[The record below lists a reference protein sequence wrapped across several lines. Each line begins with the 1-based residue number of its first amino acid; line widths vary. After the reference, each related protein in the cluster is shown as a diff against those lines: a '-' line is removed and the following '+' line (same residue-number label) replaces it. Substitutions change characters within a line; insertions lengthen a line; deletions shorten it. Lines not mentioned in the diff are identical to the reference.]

1 MSEAAT
7 IAVAAGALPAAP
19 PARTYLLTGLA
30 LGAGGAVLFSTRSI
44 LIKLAYAYQVD
55 PITFLTLRMVFSL
68 PFFLAAAVWAQRRG
82 ATGAAVSRRD
92 AWHIVGLGLLGY
104 YFASYV
110 DFAGLQFISASLSRL
125 IQFLNPTLTIVIMA
139 LFFARRIVK
148 REVAAMAVCYAGI
161 ALCLIHDV
169 RASGNLGL
177 TALGSA
183 LSFLSALC
191 YAVYLIL
198 SNRLIARIG
207 SLRFTAYAMTVSCV
221 AVIVHFL
228 LTHPLSALD
237 LPWQVLTYGA
247 IMALL
252 CTVLPVFMVSE
263 ANRRIGPA
271 QVGILSSLGPVATLA
286 LGFILLA
293 ESITLAQ
300 VAGMA
305 LVLGGV
311 WLPSRKPRTVT
322 LAAVTLSTDS
332 ADTHLATGQSPSTA
346 LPPSDLPP
354 QPAVKGN

>member
-1 MSEAAT
+1 MSE
-7 IAVAAGALPAAP
+7 VSGSAP
-19 PARTYLLTGLA
+19 PARSTPPPARPAPPPAHATPLPARSYLLTGLA
-30 LGAGGAVLFSTRSI
+30 LGAVGAMLFSTRAI

-82 ATGAAVSRRD
+82 ATAWAQRGGAASDAVSRRD
-92 AWHIVGLGLLGY
+92 AWQIIGLGLLGY

-110 DFAGLQFISASLSRL
+110 DFAGLQFISAALSRL
-125 IQFLNPTLTIVIMA
+125 IQFLNPTLIIIIMA
-139 LFFARRIVK
+139 LFFARRIVA

-161 ALCLIHDV
+161 ALCVAHDV
-169 RASGNLGL
+169 RLSGNLGV
-177 TALGSA
+177 TALGAS

-198 SNRLIARIG
+198 SNGLITRIG

-228 LTHPLSALD
+228 MVHPLGTLN
-237 LPWQVLTYGA
+237 LPWPVLMYGL

-293 ESITLAQ
+293 ESITLTQ

-305 LVLGGV
+305 LVLSGA
-311 WLPSRKPRTVT
+311 WLLSRKPY
-322 LAAVTLSTDS
+322 AVVN
-332 ADTHLATGQSPSTA
+332 PK
-346 LPPSDLPP
+346 SDVKP
-354 QPAVKGN
+354 QPDSKGN